1 MNHRTFAASI
11 SALILATQ
19 LGSPLLSAE
28 PNLEQ
33 LSRIEALLADNDVAG
48 LRDYI
53 ERNPE
58 LLEGDA
64 EMAQLLRRFLRA
76 SDELP
81 AYLGYQGDEAPDG
94 GPGAAGSSLGQMAP
108 GAGADAIY

>member
-1 MNHRTFAASI
+1 MNRRKLTSSI

-33 LSRIEALLADNDVAG
+33 LSRIEALLAENDVAG
-48 LRDYI
+48 LRAYI

-58 LLEGDA
+58 LLDGES
-64 EMAQLLRRFLRA
+64 EMARLLREFWRA

-81 AYLGYQGDEAPDG
+81 DYLGHRREEVPEAVPSDE
-94 GPGAAGSSLGQMAP
+94 GPPLGQIAP
-108 GAGADAIY
+108 AAGADAIY

>member
-1 MNHRTFAASI
+1 MNRRKLASSI

-28 PNLEQ
+28 PTLEQ
-33 LSRIEALLADNDVAG
+33 LDRIEALLAENDVAG
-48 LRDYI
+48 LREYI

-58 LLEGDA
+58 LLEGDS
-64 EMAQLLRRFLRA
+64 EMAELLREFRRA

-81 AYLGYQGDEAPDG
+81 AYLGYQGDEAPADEPAG
-94 GPGAAGSSLGQMAP
+94 EGSSLGQIAP
-108 GAGADAIY
+108 GAGDDSIY

>member
-1 MNHRTFAASI
+1 MNRRKLVSSI

-28 PNLEQ
+28 PTLEQ
-33 LSRIEALLADNDVAG
+33 LSRIEALLAENDVAG
-48 LRDYI
+48 LRAYL
-53 ERNPE
+53 ERHPD
-58 LLEGDA
+58 LLEGES
-64 EMAQLLRRFLRA
+64 EMARLLQEFLRA

-81 AYLGYQGDEAPDG
+81 AYLGYQRGEVPEATP
-94 GPGAAGSSLGQMAP
+94 PAEGSPLGQIAP